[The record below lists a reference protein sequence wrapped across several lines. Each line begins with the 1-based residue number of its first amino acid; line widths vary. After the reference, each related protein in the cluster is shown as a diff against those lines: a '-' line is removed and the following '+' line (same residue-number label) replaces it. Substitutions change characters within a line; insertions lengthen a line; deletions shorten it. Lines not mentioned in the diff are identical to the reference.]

1 LISEVTDAVLDEVK
15 RWQNRVLDSM
25 YPVVFLHALMVEIR
39 HEGRVE
45 SRAVYVAIGTN
56 EVGIK
61 EVLGLWSSASEGAKF
76 WLTVVTELK
85 SRGLRDVYLFCTDGL
100 KGFAQ
105 AIESVFPK
113 AQVQTCIVHLIRASL
128 NDASWLVVVE

>member
-1 LISEVTDAVLDEVK
+1 
-15 RWQNRVLDSM
+15 
-25 YPVVFLHALMVEIR
+25 VFLHALMVEIR